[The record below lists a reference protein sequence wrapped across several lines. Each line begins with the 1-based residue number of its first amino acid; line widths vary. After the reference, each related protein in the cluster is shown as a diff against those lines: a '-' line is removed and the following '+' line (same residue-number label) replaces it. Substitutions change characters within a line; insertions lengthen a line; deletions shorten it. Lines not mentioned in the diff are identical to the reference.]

1 MALVASQLIPTSV
14 DGFVLPISRVIVK
27 EGQSNEIN
35 QLFSTKYESS
45 SDTTE
50 SEIDRLHKSEFEFDS
65 AEDSDM
71 NTTLAAEKEEQMI
84 EGTSHGTNSSADEAA
99 AAQEE
104 VVDNTSQLMPI
115 QNPLDD
121 DDEISLSATNA
132 DDGVDTVTSNQ
143 RRTNQK
149 NPRMQMFAYLS
160 QPIIE
165 VRIIGLVLLSCF
177 LQAIN
182 TLDNIPAEMHQGID
196 MVDTFFV
203 YIFAIEFFLRWWSA
217 GRFQLRYL
225 AKPLAAIDSVV
236 VILPLILSGLLPIYE
251 YGVMS
256 GFIPGVSL
264 PAWLLSSSSAN
275 SALLNLRLLRILKFQ
290 RVLTDQNTYMNF
302 GMALGMKQTDVRP
315 YQLQLVRVII
325 SIFTLLSVST
335 GLIYTAENETNPMFS
350 DYFTTLYFGLT
361 TLTTVGFGDI
371 TPVTFQGR
379 LVVMASILA
388 GVIIIPAQAASLAEA
403 YLDFQRERED
413 KRLNGNKQNKVGF
426 KPACPKCGAG
436 FQRADASFCWNCG
449 KQLDE

>member
-1 MALVASQLIPTSV
+1 MGTRIFQCVALVATPLAA
-14 DGFVLPISRVIVK
+14 DGFVLPIGKVIVK
-27 EGQSNEIN
+27 EGQSIN
-35 QLFSTKYESS
+35 PFFSTKYESS
-45 SDTTE
+45 SDTE
-50 SEIDRLHKSEFEFDS
+50 REIDRLHKSEFEFDS

-71 NTTLAAEKEEQMI
+71 NTTFAAEKEGI
-84 EGTSHGTNSSADEAA
+84 SHVTNSSADDSA
-99 AAQEE
+99 AAQEK
-104 VVDNTSQLMPI
+104 VVDNTGQLVSI
-115 QNPLDD
+115 QNPLN
-121 DDEISLSATNA
+121 DDEISLSATNV

-143 RRTNQK
+143 RRTSQK

-225 AKPLAAIDSVV
+225 AKPLAAIDAVV

-251 YGVMS
+251 YSVMS

-315 YQLQLVRVII
+315 YQLQLARVVI

-403 YLDFQRERED
+403 YLDFQREREG
-413 KRLNGNKQNKVGF
+413 KRLNVNKQNKLGF

-449 KQLDE
+449 KHLDE

>member
-50 SEIDRLHKSEFEFDS
+50 SEIDRLHKSKFEFDS

-71 NTTLAAEKEEQMI
+71 NTTLAAEKKEQMI

-403 YLDFQRERED
+403 YLDFQREREG

-426 KPACPKCGAG
+426 KPACPKCGVG

>member
-1 MALVASQLIPTSV
+1 MATQLIPTAV
-14 DGFVLPISRVIVK
+14 DGFVLPIGKVIVK
-27 EGQSNEIN
+27 EGQSIN
-35 QLFSTKYESS
+35 PFFSTKYDSS
-45 SDTTE
+45 SDTE
-50 SEIDRLHKSEFEFDS
+50 REIDRLHKSEFEFGS

-71 NTTLAAEKEEQMI
+71 NTTFSAEKEGI
-84 EGTSHGTNSSADEAA
+84 SHGTNSSADDSAT
-99 AAQEE
+99 AQEKD
-104 VVDNTSQLMPI
+104 VDNTRQLVSI
-115 QNPLDD
+115 QNPLNDDDD

-182 TLDNIPAEMHQGID
+182 TLHNIPAEMHQGID

-225 AKPLAAIDSVV
+225 AKPLAAIDAVV

-251 YGVMS
+251 YSVMS
-256 GFIPGVSL
+256 GFIQGVSL

-290 RVLTDQNTYMNF
+290 RVLTDQNTYMKF
-302 GMALGMKQTDVRP
+302 EMALGMKQTDVRP
-315 YQLQLVRVII
+315 YQLQLARVVI

-403 YLDFQRERED
+403 YLDFQREREG
-413 KRLNGNKQNKVGF
+413 KRLNVNKQNKLGF

-449 KQLDE
+449 KHLDE

>member
-1 MALVASQLIPTSV
+1 MASQLIPTSV
-14 DGFVLPISRVIVK
+14 DGFVMPIGRVIVK
-27 EGQSNEIN
+27 EGQSTW
-35 QLFSTKYESS
+35 FSTKYESS
-45 SDTTE
+45 SDTE
-50 SEIDRLHKSEFEFDS
+50 GEIDRLHKSDFDFDS
-65 AEDSDM
+65 AEASDM
-71 NTTLAAEKEEQMI
+71 NTTFAAEKEDI
-84 EGTSHGTNSSADEAA
+84 SHGTNSSADEAA
-99 AAQEE
+99 AAQEK
-104 VVDNTSQLMPI
+104 VVDNTNQLASI
-115 QNPLDD
+115 QNLLDD
-121 DDEISLSATNA
+121 DDNNEISLSATNA
-132 DDGVDTVTSNQ
+132 DEGVDTVTSNQ

-251 YGVMS
+251 YLLMS

-264 PAWLLSSSSAN
+264 PAWLLSSSSAS

-302 GMALGMKQTDVRP
+302 EMALGMKQTDVKP
-315 YQLQLVRVII
+315 YQLQLARVVI

-403 YLDFQRERED
+403 YLDFQREREG
-413 KRLNGNKQNKVGF
+413 KRLNVNKQNKVGF